1 MSKIGG
7 NFLEDFQY
15 GDIIHHAIPR
25 SITSGDASMF
35 LGLTGTRY
43 PLFCAKNFANSL
55 GYDSTPVDDI
65 LLFNIAFG
73 RTVQDI
79 SLNAVANLGYA
90 EVIFHSPVFF
100 GDTVSSQSEIIGI
113 KENSNKTNG
122 IVYVHSSSFNQ
133 HDKMVISWKRWVM
146 IPKRDKNKTIKEVLP
161 KNIKPE
167 VAG

>member
-1 MSKIGG
+1 MPKT
-7 NFLEDFQY
+7 LQ
-15 GDIIHHAIPR
+15 IP
-25 SITSGDASMF
+25 
-35 LGLTGTRY
+35 LG
-43 PLFCAKNFANSL
+43 FE
-55 GYDSTPVDDI
+55 STPIDDM

-133 HDKMVISWKRWVM
+133 HDENGTELEALGDDSKKR
-146 IPKRDKNKTIKEVLP
+146 
-161 KNIKPE
+161 
-167 VAG
+167 

>member
-7 NFLEDFQY
+7 NFLEDFKY

-25 SITSGDASMF
+25 TITSGDASMF

-55 GYDSTPVDDI
+55 GFKSTPIDDI

-122 IVYVHSSSFNQ
+122 IVYVHSSSSVSYT
-133 HDKMVISWKRWVM
+133 HL
-146 IPKRDKNKTIKEVLP
+146 TLP
-161 KNIKPE
+161 TTPY
-167 VAG
+167 V